1 MKQYPGYTLVK
12 REDCPEQHGTLT
24 VLTHDV
30 SGAAVLLVENDDDNK
45 AFGIGFG
52 TFPSDDTG
60 VFHILEHSVLAGSEK
75 YPVKSPFLQLLKSS
89 MASFLNA
96 MTFPDKTVYPFATPN
111 ETDFKNLMDVYL
123 NAVFCP
129 LAMVDKG
136 VFEQEGWHRD
146 EDGTV
151 SGVVYNEMQGALA
164 TPDAQLQN
172 ALSRAKF
179 PDTAY
184 GFVSGGDPA
193 SIPALTYEKYVRVY
207 RRHYSAD
214 NCCITLYGK
223 MDMAEKLAFLD
234 EQYLSRMPKSASRP
248 RLTVQ
253 DEQVGAKRNI
263 PYYTEKPEPDEA
275 QCALAWYTGA
285 FSDRERQLGVEILLD
300 ALLGTNQAP
309 LKAALLEEKLGAD
322 IDVGFDD
329 STLQPTL
336 ELVLRGATEESA
348 GKFAAAV
355 RKAVDGILEKGIPE
369 ELLMASLNSTEFAS
383 LERPGSIPDGV
394 LDAINASAGWLHT
407 GDPALLLH
415 TNALFASLR
424 EKLEQGWFNELLREL
439 FAPAPVEI
447 IQVPTLPR
455 KEEEGRAARTDGK
468 LVLDHPLTAADLGE
482 GKKQT
487 PGSNELLAGAELLHH
502 PSAGNTYLY
511 LYYDLG
517 GMAPEDMSCLHLLT
531 DVMDELDTEKH
542 TARELNTLRNT
553 WLGSSGAWMD
563 CWTGRQEG
571 RPCHAKLIVGMSM
584 LERSLE
590 KAVELGSEWLYETK
604 FSGPQAEATI
614 ERVASQQKL
623 LMEQKFLREGNAFA
637 AMRAAAH
644 FSVESALSE
653 RCNGVSYYHYLCEL
667 LEKADWTA
675 LGKKMEELWK
685 NVLKKNALT
694 VSLHGS
700 DAALDT
706 LKKLLP
712 GSAFAAEKRGEAKP
726 YTEELTAP
734 VNEAFIIDGGVNYDV
749 LVWPMERRLERK
761 VLARVMSYEY
771 LWHNIREVGGAYG
784 TGMVTQNDG
793 TEYLY
798 TYRDPHL
805 KESYET
811 FAKGPAELAGRDYTE
826 KDMNE
831 FIVGA
836 AAKLDTPRK
845 PREEA
850 ASTDCKYFCGIT
862 DEMTAAER
870 KSLCSVDAAALKAE
884 AADLSARMEKGVRVV
899 FGSKEA
905 VEAAK
910 ELFDRVETL

>member
-12 REDCPEQHGTLT
+12 REECPEQHGTLT

-172 ALSRAKF
+172 ALSRAMF

-348 GKFAAAV
+348 GRFAAAV

-447 IQVPTLPR
+447 IQVPTLPK

-487 PGSNELLAGAELLHH
+487 PGSRELLAGAELLHH

-517 GMAPEDMSCLHLLT
+517 GMAPEDMSCLQLLT

-563 CWTGRQEG
+563 CWTGQQEG

-590 KAVELGSEWLYETK
+590 KAVELGSEWLYEAK
-604 FSGPQAEATI
+604 FSGPQAEAAM

-623 LMEQKFLREGNAFA
+623 LMEQKFLREGHAFA

-675 LGKKMEELWK
+675 LGKRMEELWK
-685 NVLKKNALT
+685 SVLKKNALT

-726 YTEELTAP
+726 CTEELTAP

-771 LWHNIREVGGAYG
+771 LWHSIREVGGAYG

>member
-52 TFPSDDTG
+52 TFPADDTG

-172 ALSRAKF
+172 ALSRAMF

-253 DEQVGAKRNI
+253 DEQAGAKRNI

-394 LDAINASAGWLHT
+394 LDAINASTGWLHT

-447 IQVPTLPR
+447 IQVPTLPK

-487 PGSNELLAGAELLHH
+487 PGSKELLAGAELLHH

-517 GMAPEDMSCLHLLT
+517 GMVPEDMSCLHLLT

-542 TARELNTLRNT
+542 TAQELNTLRNT

-590 KAVELGSEWLYETK
+590 KAVELGSEWLYEAK
-604 FSGPQAEATI
+604 FSGPQAEAAM

-623 LMEQKFLREGNAFA
+623 LMEQKFLREGHAFA

-685 NVLKKNALT
+685 SVLKKNALT

-726 YTEELTAP
+726 CTEELTAP

-784 TGMVTQNDG
+784 TGMVTQNDD

-811 FAKGPAELAGRDYTE
+811 FAKGPTELAGRDYTE

>member
-172 ALSRAKF
+172 ALSRAMF

-394 LDAINASAGWLHT
+394 LDAINASTGWLHT

-455 KEEEGRAARTDGK
+455 KEEEGRAARADGK

-487 PGSNELLAGAELLHH
+487 PGSRELLAGAELLHH

-517 GMAPEDMSCLHLLT
+517 GMAPEDMSCLQLLT

-563 CWTGRQEG
+563 CWTGQQEG
-571 RPCHAKLIVGMSM
+571 RPCHAKLTVGMSM

-590 KAVELGSEWLYETK
+590 KAVELGSEWLYEAK
-604 FSGPQAEATI
+604 FSGPQAEAAM

-623 LMEQKFLREGNAFA
+623 LMEQKFLREGHAFA

-675 LGKKMEELWK
+675 LGKRMEELWK
-685 NVLKKNALT
+685 SVLKKNALT

-726 YTEELTAP
+726 CTEELTAP

-771 LWHNIREVGGAYG
+771 LWHSIREVGGAYG

>member
-172 ALSRAKF
+172 ALSRAMF

-234 EQYLSRMPKSASRP
+234 EQYLSRMPKSVSRP

-253 DEQVGAKRNI
+253 DEQAGAKRNI

-348 GKFAAAV
+348 GRFAAAV

-487 PGSNELLAGAELLHH
+487 PGSRELLAGAELLHH

-517 GMAPEDMSCLHLLT
+517 GMAPEDMSCLQLLT

-542 TARELNTLRNT
+542 TAQELNTLRNT

-563 CWTGRQEG
+563 CWTGQQEG

-590 KAVELGSEWLYETK
+590 KAVELGSEWLYEAK
-604 FSGPQAEATI
+604 FSGPQAEAAM

-623 LMEQKFLREGNAFA
+623 LMEQKFLREGHTFA

-675 LGKKMEELWK
+675 LGKRMEELWK
-685 NVLKKNALT
+685 SVLKKNALT

-726 YTEELTAP
+726 CTEELTAP

-784 TGMVTQNDG
+784 TGMVTQNDS

>member
-111 ETDFKNLMDVYL
+111 ETDFRNLMDVYL

-172 ALSRAKF
+172 ALSRAMF

-253 DEQVGAKRNI
+253 DEQAGAKRNI
-263 PYYTEKPEPDEA
+263 PYYTEKPEPEPDEA

-394 LDAINASAGWLHT
+394 LDAINASTGWLHT

-447 IQVPTLPR
+447 IQVPALPK
-455 KEEEGRAARTDGK
+455 KEEEGRAARTDSK

-487 PGSNELLAGAELLHH
+487 PGSKELLAGAELLHH

-531 DVMDELDTEKH
+531 
-542 TARELNTLRNT
+542 
-553 WLGSSGAWMD
+553 
-563 CWTGRQEG
+563 
-571 RPCHAKLIVGMSM
+571 
-584 LERSLE
+584 
-590 KAVELGSEWLYETK
+590 
-604 FSGPQAEATI
+604 TI
-614 ERVASQQKL
+614 
-623 LMEQKFLREGNAFA
+623 
-637 AMRAAAH
+637 
-644 FSVESALSE
+644 
-653 RCNGVSYYHYLCEL
+653 
-667 LEKADWTA
+667 
-675 LGKKMEELWK
+675 
-685 NVLKKNALT
+685 
-694 VSLHGS
+694 
-700 DAALDT
+700 
-706 LKKLLP
+706 KKL
-712 GSAFAAEKRGEAKP
+712 
-726 YTEELTAP
+726 
-734 VNEAFIIDGGVNYDV
+734 
-749 LVWPMERRLERK
+749 
-761 VLARVMSYEY
+761 
-771 LWHNIREVGGAYG
+771 
-784 TGMVTQNDG
+784 VT
-793 TEYLY
+793 
-798 TYRDPHL
+798 
-805 KESYET
+805 
-811 FAKGPAELAGRDYTE
+811 
-826 KDMNE
+826 
-831 FIVGA
+831 V
-836 AAKLDTPRK
+836 
-845 PREEA
+845 
-850 ASTDCKYFCGIT
+850 
-862 DEMTAAER
+862 
-870 KSLCSVDAAALKAE
+870 
-884 AADLSARMEKGVRVV
+884 
-899 FGSKEA
+899 
-905 VEAAK
+905 
-910 ELFDRVETL
+910 

>member
-1 MKQYPGYTLVK
+1 MERFPGYTLV
-12 REDCPEQHGTLT
+12 RTEDCPEQHGTLT

-30 SGAAVLLVENDDDNK
+30 SGATVLLVENEDTNK

-75 YPVKSPFLQLLKSS
+75 YPVTSPFLQLLKSS

-129 LAMVDKG
+129 LAMVDKS
-136 VFEQEGWHRD
+136 VFEQEGWHRSA
-146 EDGTV
+146 DGTV

-164 TPDAQLQN
+164 APDAQLEN
-172 ALSRAKF
+172 ALERAMF

-193 SIPALTYEKYVRVY
+193 SIPALTYEKYKRVY
-207 RRHYSAD
+207 HRHYSAD

-223 MDMAEKLAFLD
+223 MDMAEKLELLD
-234 EQYLSRMPKSASRP
+234 RDYLSKMPKGTSRP
-248 RLTVQ
+248 QLTVQ
-253 DEQVGAKRNI
+253 HEQAGACVEL
-263 PYYTEKPEPDEA
+263 PYYTENPEPDEV

-285 FSDRERQLGVEILLD
+285 FADRERQLGVEILLD
-300 ALLGTNQAP
+300 ALLGTNNSP
-309 LKAALLEEKLGAD
+309 LKAALLAEKLGAD
-322 IDVGFDD
+322 IDIGFDD
-329 STLQPTL
+329 STLQPVL

-348 GKFAAAV
+348 RKFAAAV
-355 RKAVDGILEKGIPE
+355 RKAVDGILAEGIPQ
-369 ELLMASLNSTEFAS
+369 ELLLASLNAAEFAS
-383 LERPGSIPDGV
+383 LERPGTLPDGV
-394 LDAINASAGWLHT
+394 LDAINASTGWLHT

-415 TNALFASLR
+415 TDRLFASLR
-424 EKLEQGWFNELLREL
+424 EKMADGWFNELLREL
-439 FAPAPVEI
+439 FAPAPVQVV
-447 IQVPTLPR
+447 QVPTLPK
-455 KEEEGRAARTDGK
+455 KEESEPIRTDGK
-468 LVLDHPLTAADLGE
+468 LVLEHPLTVADLGD
-482 GKKQT
+482 GART
-487 PGSNELLAGAELLHH
+487 APGERELLAGAQLVHH
-502 PSAGNTYLY
+502 PSAGSLY
-511 LYYDLG
+511 LNFYYDLG
-517 GMAPEDMSCLHLLT
+517 NVKPENMPYLDLLT
-531 DVMDELDTEKH
+531 DVLDELDSTEH
-542 TARELNTLRNT
+542 TAQQLNTLRST
-553 WLGSSGAWMD
+553 WLGDSRTQLD
-563 CWTGRQEG
+563 IWTGRQEG
-571 RPCHAKLIVGMSM
+571 APCHAKLSLCLSL

-590 KAVELGSEWLYETK
+590 KAVELGGEWLYDTILT
-604 FSGPQAEATI
+604 GPAAEAAFA
-614 ERVASQQKL
+614 RVLSQQKL
-623 LMEQKFLREGNAFA
+623 NMEQQFIQQGNVYA
-637 AMRAAAH
+637 ATRASAH
-644 FSVESALSE
+644 YTVDGAVSE
-653 RCNGVSYYHYLCEL
+653 RCSGVSYYKFLCGVQERGNW
-667 LEKADWTA
+667 AA
-675 LGKKMEELWK
+675 LGEKLDALRTE
-685 NVLKKNALT
+685 VLQHAELT
-694 VSLHGS
+694 VSLYGS
-700 DAALDT
+700 EDALAKLRT
-706 LKKLLP
+706 LLP
-712 GSAFAAEKRGEAKP
+712 DSRFAAEGRAAAKP
-726 YTEELTAP
+726 YVEPLTPP

-749 LVWPMERRLERK
+749 QVWPMERRSDRK
-761 VLARVMSYEY
+761 ALARVMSYEY

-784 TGMVTQNDG
+784 TGMVTQNDD

-811 FAKGPAELAGRDYTE
+811 FAKGPTELAGRDYTE

>member
-172 ALSRAKF
+172 ALSRAMF

-253 DEQVGAKRNI
+253 DEQVGTKRNI

-394 LDAINASAGWLHT
+394 LDAINASTGWLHT

-447 IQVPTLPR
+447 IQVPTLPK
-455 KEEEGRAARTDGK
+455 KEEEGRAARTDDK

-487 PGSNELLAGAELLHH
+487 PGSRELLAGVELLHH

-542 TARELNTLRNT
+542 TAQELNTLRNT

-590 KAVELGSEWLYETK
+590 KAVELGSEWLYEAK
-604 FSGPQAEATI
+604 FSGPQAEAAM

-623 LMEQKFLREGNAFA
+623 LMEQKFLREGHAFA

-685 NVLKKNALT
+685 SVLKKNALT

-784 TGMVTQNDG
+784 TGMVTQNDD

-811 FAKGPAELAGRDYTE
+811 FAKGPTELAGRDYTE

>member
-172 ALSRAKF
+172 ALSRAMF

-253 DEQVGAKRNI
+253 DEQAGAKRNI

-487 PGSNELLAGAELLHH
+487 PGSRELLAGAELLHH

-517 GMAPEDMSCLHLLT
+517 GMAPEDMSCLQLLT

-590 KAVELGSEWLYETK
+590 KAVELGSEWLYEAK
-604 FSGPQAEATI
+604 FSGPQAEAAM

-623 LMEQKFLREGNAFA
+623 LMEQKFLREGHTFA

-675 LGKKMEELWK
+675 LGKRMEELWK
-685 NVLKKNALT
+685 SVLKKNALT

-712 GSAFAAEKRGEAKP
+712 GSAFATEKRGEAKP
-726 YTEELTAP
+726 CTEELTAP

-771 LWHNIREVGGAYG
+771 LWHSIREVGGAYG

>member
-172 ALSRAKF
+172 ALSRAMF

-348 GKFAAAV
+348 GRFAAAV

-394 LDAINASAGWLHT
+394 LDAINASTGWLHT

-447 IQVPTLPR
+447 IQVPTLPK

-487 PGSNELLAGAELLHH
+487 PGSRELLAGAELLHH

-517 GMAPEDMSCLHLLT
+517 GMAPEDMSCLQLLT

-563 CWTGRQEG
+563 CWTGQQEG

-590 KAVELGSEWLYETK
+590 KAVELGSEWLYEAK
-604 FSGPQAEATI
+604 FSGPQAEAAM

-623 LMEQKFLREGNAFA
+623 LMEQKFLREGHAFA

-675 LGKKMEELWK
+675 LGKRMEELWK
-685 NVLKKNALT
+685 SVLKKNALT

-726 YTEELTAP
+726 CTEELTAP

>member
-172 ALSRAKF
+172 ALSRAMF

-253 DEQVGAKRNI
+253 DEQVGTKRNI
-263 PYYTEKPEPDEA
+263 PYYTERPEPDEA

-447 IQVPTLPR
+447 IQVPTLPK
-455 KEEEGRAARTDGK
+455 KEEEGRAARTDDK

-487 PGSNELLAGAELLHH
+487 PGSRELLAGAELLHH

-531 DVMDELDTEKH
+531 DVIDELDTEKH
-542 TARELNTLRNT
+542 TAQELNTLRNT

-590 KAVELGSEWLYETK
+590 KAVELGSEWLYEAK
-604 FSGPQAEATI
+604 FSGPQAEAAM

-623 LMEQKFLREGNAFA
+623 LMEQKFLREGHAFA

-685 NVLKKNALT
+685 SVLKKNALT

-784 TGMVTQNDG
+784 TGMVTQNDD

>member
-1 MKQYPGYTLVK
+1 MNYPGYTLVR
-12 REDCPEQHGTLT
+12 REDCPEQHGVLT
-24 VLTHDV
+24 VLNHDV
-30 SGAAVLLVENDDDNK
+30 SGATVLLVENEDTNK

-75 YPVKSPFLQLLKSS
+75 YPVNSPFLQLLKSS

-111 ETDFKNLMDVYL
+111 ETDFRNLMDVYL

-172 ALSRAKF
+172 ALSRAMF

-355 RKAVDGILEKGIPE
+355 RKAVDGILERGIPE

-394 LDAINASAGWLHT
+394 LDAINASTGWLHT

-447 IQVPTLPR
+447 IQVPTLPK

-482 GKKQT
+482 GKKQA
-487 PGSNELLAGAELLHH
+487 PGSKELLAGAELLHH

-517 GMAPEDMSCLHLLT
+517 GMAPEDMACLHLLT

-542 TARELNTLRNT
+542 TAQELNTLRNT

-590 KAVELGSEWLYETK
+590 KAVELGSEWLYEIK
-604 FSGPQAEATI
+604 FSGSQAEAAM

-623 LMEQKFLREGNAFA
+623 LMEQKLLREGHAFA

-685 NVLKKNALT
+685 SVLKKNALT

>member
-52 TFPSDDTG
+52 TFPADDTG

-172 ALSRAKF
+172 ALSRAMF

-234 EQYLSRMPKSASRP
+234 KQYLSRMPKSASRP

-263 PYYTEKPEPDEA
+263 PYYTEKLEPDEA

-394 LDAINASAGWLHT
+394 LDAINASTGWLHT

-447 IQVPTLPR
+447 IQVPTLPK

-468 LVLDHPLTAADLGE
+468 LVLDHPLTAADLGD

-487 PGSNELLAGAELLHH
+487 PGSKELLAGAELLHH

-542 TARELNTLRNT
+542 TAQELNTLRNT

-590 KAVELGSEWLYETK
+590 KAVELGSEWLYEAK
-604 FSGPQAEATI
+604 FSGPQAEAAM

-623 LMEQKFLREGNAFA
+623 LMEQKFLREGHAFA

-653 RCNGVSYYHYLCEL
+653 RCNGVSYYHYICEL

-685 NVLKKNALT
+685 SVLKKNALT

-784 TGMVTQNDG
+784 TGMVTQNDD

-811 FAKGPAELAGRDYTE
+811 FAKGPTELAGRDYTE

>member
-172 ALSRAKF
+172 ALSRAMF

-253 DEQVGAKRNI
+253 DEQVGTKRNI
-263 PYYTEKPEPDEA
+263 PYYTERPEPDEA

-394 LDAINASAGWLHT
+394 LDAINASTGWLHT

-447 IQVPTLPR
+447 IQVPTLPK
-455 KEEEGRAARTDGK
+455 KEEEGRAARTDDK

-487 PGSNELLAGAELLHH
+487 PGSRELLAGAELLHH

-542 TARELNTLRNT
+542 TAQELNTLRNT

-590 KAVELGSEWLYETK
+590 KAVELGSEWLYEAK
-604 FSGPQAEATI
+604 FSGPQAEAAM

-623 LMEQKFLREGNAFA
+623 LMEQKFLREGHTFA

-675 LGKKMEELWK
+675 LGKRMEELWK
-685 NVLKKNALT
+685 SVLKKNALT

-726 YTEELTAP
+726 CTEELTAP

>member
-172 ALSRAKF
+172 ALSRAMF

-253 DEQVGAKRNI
+253 DEQAGAKRNI

-285 FSDRERQLGVEILLD
+285 FSDREHQLGVEILLD

-394 LDAINASAGWLHT
+394 LDAINASTGWLHT

-424 EKLEQGWFNELLREL
+424 EKLEQGWINELLREL

-447 IQVPTLPR
+447 IQVPTLPK
-455 KEEEGRAARTDGK
+455 KEEEGRAARTDDK

-487 PGSNELLAGAELLHH
+487 PGSRELLAGAELLHH

-531 DVMDELDTEKH
+531 DVIDELDTEKH
-542 TARELNTLRNT
+542 TAQELNTLRNT

-590 KAVELGSEWLYETK
+590 KAVELGSEWLYEAK
-604 FSGPQAEATI
+604 FSGPQAEAAM

-623 LMEQKFLREGNAFA
+623 LMEQKFLREGHAFA

-653 RCNGVSYYHYLCEL
+653 RCNGVSYYHYICEL

-685 NVLKKNALT
+685 SVLKKNALT

-811 FAKGPAELAGRDYTE
+811 FAKGPTELAGRDYTE

>member
-172 ALSRAKF
+172 ALSRAMF

-234 EQYLSRMPKSASRP
+234 KQYLSRMPKSASRP

-263 PYYTEKPEPDEA
+263 PYYTEKLEPDEA

-394 LDAINASAGWLHT
+394 LDAINASTGWLHT

-447 IQVPTLPR
+447 IQVPTLPK
-455 KEEEGRAARTDGK
+455 KEEEGRAARTDDK

-487 PGSNELLAGAELLHH
+487 PGSRELLVGAELLHH

-531 DVMDELDTEKH
+531 DVIDELDTEKH
-542 TARELNTLRNT
+542 TAQELNTLRNT

-590 KAVELGSEWLYETK
+590 KAVELGSEWLYEAK
-604 FSGPQAEATI
+604 FSGPQAEAAM

-623 LMEQKFLREGNAFA
+623 LMEQKFLREGHAFA

-653 RCNGVSYYHYLCEL
+653 RCNGVSYYHYICEL

-685 NVLKKNALT
+685 SVLKKNALT

-784 TGMVTQNDG
+784 TGMVTQNDD

-811 FAKGPAELAGRDYTE
+811 FAKGPTELAGRDYTE

>member
-129 LAMVDKG
+129 MAMVDKG

-172 ALSRAKF
+172 ALSRAMF

-234 EQYLSRMPKSASRP
+234 KQYLSRMPKSASRP

-394 LDAINASAGWLHT
+394 LDAINASTGWLHT

-447 IQVPTLPR
+447 IQVPTLPK

-487 PGSNELLAGAELLHH
+487 PGSKELLAGAELLHH

-542 TARELNTLRNT
+542 TAQELNTLRNT

-604 FSGPQAEATI
+604 FSGQQAEAAM

-653 RCNGVSYYHYLCEL
+653 RCNGVSYYHYICEL

-685 NVLKKNALT
+685 SVLKKNALT

>member
-111 ETDFKNLMDVYL
+111 ETDFRNLMDVYL

-172 ALSRAKF
+172 ALSRAMF

-253 DEQVGAKRNI
+253 DEQVGTKRNI
-263 PYYTEKPEPDEA
+263 PYYTERPEPDEA

-394 LDAINASAGWLHT
+394 LDAINASTGWLHT

-447 IQVPTLPR
+447 IQVPTLPK
-455 KEEEGRAARTDGK
+455 KEEEGRAARTDDK

-487 PGSNELLAGAELLHH
+487 PGSRELLAGAELLHH

-531 DVMDELDTEKH
+531 DVIDELDTEKH
-542 TARELNTLRNT
+542 TAQELNTLRNT

-590 KAVELGSEWLYETK
+590 KAVELGSEWLYEAK
-604 FSGPQAEATI
+604 FSGPQAEAAM

-623 LMEQKFLREGNAFA
+623 LMEQKFLREGHAFA

-685 NVLKKNALT
+685 SVLKKNALT

-784 TGMVTQNDG
+784 TGMVTQNDD

>member
-1 MKQYPGYTLVK
+1 M
-12 REDCPEQHGTLT
+12 
-24 VLTHDV
+24 
-30 SGAAVLLVENDDDNK
+30 
-45 AFGIGFG
+45 
-52 TFPSDDTG
+52 
-60 VFHILEHSVLAGSEK
+60 
-75 YPVKSPFLQLLKSS
+75 
-89 MASFLNA
+89 
-96 MTFPDKTVYPFATPN
+96 
-111 ETDFKNLMDVYL
+111 
-123 NAVFCP
+123 
-129 LAMVDKG
+129 
-136 VFEQEGWHRD
+136 
-146 EDGTV
+146 
-151 SGVVYNEMQGALA
+151 
-164 TPDAQLQN
+164 
-172 ALSRAKF
+172 
-179 PDTAY
+179 
-184 GFVSGGDPA
+184 
-193 SIPALTYEKYVRVY
+193 
-207 RRHYSAD
+207 
-214 NCCITLYGK
+214 
-223 MDMAEKLAFLD
+223 
-234 EQYLSRMPKSASRP
+234 
-248 RLTVQ
+248 
-253 DEQVGAKRNI
+253 
-263 PYYTEKPEPDEA
+263 
-275 QCALAWYTGA
+275 
-285 FSDRERQLGVEILLD
+285 
-300 ALLGTNQAP
+300 
-309 LKAALLEEKLGAD
+309 
-322 IDVGFDD
+322 
-329 STLQPTL
+329 
-336 ELVLRGATEESA
+336 
-348 GKFAAAV
+348 
-355 RKAVDGILEKGIPE
+355 
-369 ELLMASLNSTEFAS
+369 
-383 LERPGSIPDGV
+383 

-487 PGSNELLAGAELLHH
+487 PGSKELLAGAELLHH

-542 TARELNTLRNT
+542 TAQELNTLRNT

-604 FSGPQAEATI
+604 FSGPQAEAAM

-623 LMEQKFLREGNAFA
+623 LMEQKFLREGHAFA

-685 NVLKKNALT
+685 SVLKKNALT

-811 FAKGPAELAGRDYTE
+811 FAKGPAELAGHDYTE

>member
-172 ALSRAKF
+172 ALSRAMF

-253 DEQVGAKRNI
+253 DEQAGAKRKI

-300 ALLGTNQAP
+300 ALLGTNQSP

-407 GDPALLLH
+407 GDPVLLLH

-455 KEEEGRAARTDGK
+455 KEEEGRAARIDGK

-487 PGSNELLAGAELLHH
+487 LGSRELLAGAELLHH

-517 GMAPEDMSCLHLLT
+517 GMAPEDMPCLHLLT

-542 TARELNTLRNT
+542 TAQELNTLRNT

-590 KAVELGSEWLYETK
+590 KAVELGSEWLHETK
-604 FSGPQAEATI
+604 ISGPQAEAAM

-623 LMEQKFLREGNAFA
+623 LMEQKFLREGHAFA

-685 NVLKKNALT
+685 SVLKKNALT

-712 GSAFAAEKRGEAKP
+712 GSAFAAE
-726 YTEELTAP
+726 
-734 VNEAFIIDGGVNYDV
+734 
-749 LVWPMERRLERK
+749 
-761 VLARVMSYEY
+761 
-771 LWHNIREVGGAYG
+771 
-784 TGMVTQNDG
+784 
-793 TEYLY
+793 
-798 TYRDPHL
+798 
-805 KESYET
+805 
-811 FAKGPAELAGRDYTE
+811 
-826 KDMNE
+826 
-831 FIVGA
+831 
-836 AAKLDTPRK
+836 
-845 PREEA
+845 
-850 ASTDCKYFCGIT
+850 
-862 DEMTAAER
+862 
-870 KSLCSVDAAALKAE
+870 
-884 AADLSARMEKGVRVV
+884 
-899 FGSKEA
+899 
-905 VEAAK
+905 
-910 ELFDRVETL
+910 

>member
-172 ALSRAKF
+172 ALSRAMF

-234 EQYLSRMPKSASRP
+234 EQYLSCMPKSASRP

-394 LDAINASAGWLHT
+394 LDAINASTGWLHT

-447 IQVPTLPR
+447 IQVPTLPK

-487 PGSNELLAGAELLHH
+487 PGSKELLAGAELLHH

-517 GMAPEDMSCLHLLT
+517 GMVPEDMSCLHLLT

-542 TARELNTLRNT
+542 TAQELNTLRNT

-590 KAVELGSEWLYETK
+590 KAVELGSEWLYEAK
-604 FSGPQAEATI
+604 FSGPQAEAAM

-623 LMEQKFLREGNAFA
+623 LMEQKFLREGHAFA

-685 NVLKKNALT
+685 SVLKKNALT

-784 TGMVTQNDG
+784 TGMVTQNDD

-862 DEMTAAER
+862 DEVTAAER

>member
-172 ALSRAKF
+172 ALSRAMF

-253 DEQVGAKRNI
+253 DEQVGTKRNI

-394 LDAINASAGWLHT
+394 LDAINASTGWLHT

-447 IQVPTLPR
+447 IQVPTLPK
-455 KEEEGRAARTDGK
+455 KEEEGRAARTDDK

-487 PGSNELLAGAELLHH
+487 PGSRELLAGAELLHH

-542 TARELNTLRNT
+542 TAQELNTLRNT

-590 KAVELGSEWLYETK
+590 KAVELGSEWLYEAK
-604 FSGPQAEATI
+604 FSGPQAEAAM

-623 LMEQKFLREGNAFA
+623 LMEQKFLREGHAFA

-653 RCNGVSYYHYLCEL
+653 RCNGVSYYHYICEL

-685 NVLKKNALT
+685 SVLKKNALT

-700 DAALDT
+700 DAGLDT

-784 TGMVTQNDG
+784 TGMVTQNDD

>member
-24 VLTHDV
+24 VLIHDV

-172 ALSRAKF
+172 ALSRAMF

-253 DEQVGAKRNI
+253 DEQVGTKRNI

-394 LDAINASAGWLHT
+394 LDAINASTGWLHT

-447 IQVPTLPR
+447 IQVPTLPK
-455 KEEEGRAARTDGK
+455 KEEEGRAARTDDK

-487 PGSNELLAGAELLHH
+487 PGSRELLAGAELLHH

-531 DVMDELDTEKH
+531 DVIDELDTEKH
-542 TARELNTLRNT
+542 TAQELNTLRNT

-590 KAVELGSEWLYETK
+590 KAVELGSEWLYEAK
-604 FSGPQAEATI
+604 FSGPQAEAAM

-623 LMEQKFLREGNAFA
+623 LMEQKFLREGHAFA

-653 RCNGVSYYHYLCEL
+653 RCNGVSYYHYICEL

-685 NVLKKNALT
+685 SVLKKNALT

-700 DAALDT
+700 DAGLDT

-784 TGMVTQNDG
+784 TGMVTQNDD

-811 FAKGPAELAGRDYTE
+811 FAKGPTELAGRDYTE

>member
-172 ALSRAKF
+172 ALSRAMF

-253 DEQVGAKRNI
+253 DEQAGAKRNI

-394 LDAINASAGWLHT
+394 LDAINASTGWLHT

-447 IQVPTLPR
+447 IQVPTLPK
-455 KEEEGRAARTDGK
+455 KEEEGRAARTDDK

-487 PGSNELLAGAELLHH
+487 PGSRELLAGAELLHH

-531 DVMDELDTEKH
+531 DVIDELDTEKH
-542 TARELNTLRNT
+542 TAQELNTLRNT

-590 KAVELGSEWLYETK
+590 KAVELGSEWLYEAK
-604 FSGPQAEATI
+604 FSGPQAEAAM

-623 LMEQKFLREGNAFA
+623 LMEQKFLREGHAFA

-653 RCNGVSYYHYLCEL
+653 RCNGVSYYHYICEL

-685 NVLKKNALT
+685 SVLKKNALT

-784 TGMVTQNDG
+784 TGMVTQNDD

-811 FAKGPAELAGRDYTE
+811 FAKGPTELAGRDYTE

>member
-172 ALSRAKF
+172 ALSRAMF

-487 PGSNELLAGAELLHH
+487 PGSRELLAGAELLHH

-517 GMAPEDMSCLHLLT
+517 GMVPEDMSCLHLLT

-563 CWTGRQEG
+563 CWTGQQEG

-590 KAVELGSEWLYETK
+590 KAVELGSEWLYEAK
-604 FSGPQAEATI
+604 FSGPQAEAAM

-623 LMEQKFLREGNAFA
+623 LMEQKFLREGHTFA

-675 LGKKMEELWK
+675 LGKRMEELWK
-685 NVLKKNALT
+685 SVLKKNALT

-726 YTEELTAP
+726 CTEELTAP

-771 LWHNIREVGGAYG
+771 LWHSIREVGGAYG

>member
-30 SGAAVLLVENDDDNK
+30 SGATVLLVENDDDNK

-172 ALSRAKF
+172 ALSRAMF

-285 FSDRERQLGVEILLD
+285 FSDREHQLGVEILLD

-394 LDAINASAGWLHT
+394 LDAINASTGWLHT

-447 IQVPTLPR
+447 IQVPTLPK

-487 PGSNELLAGAELLHH
+487 PGSKELLAGAELLHH

-517 GMAPEDMSCLHLLT
+517 GMVPEDMSCLHLLT

-542 TARELNTLRNT
+542 TAQELNTLRNT

-590 KAVELGSEWLYETK
+590 KAVELGSEWLYEAK
-604 FSGPQAEATI
+604 FSGPQAEAAM

-623 LMEQKFLREGNAFA
+623 LMEQKFLREGHAFA

-653 RCNGVSYYHYLCEL
+653 RCNGVSYYYYLCEL

-685 NVLKKNALT
+685 SVLKKNALT

-784 TGMVTQNDG
+784 TGMVTQNDD

-811 FAKGPAELAGRDYTE
+811 FAKGPTELAGRDYTE

>member
-172 ALSRAKF
+172 ALSRAMF

-253 DEQVGAKRNI
+253 DEQVGTKRNI
-263 PYYTEKPEPDEA
+263 PYYTERPEPDEA

-394 LDAINASAGWLHT
+394 LDAINASTGWLHT

-447 IQVPTLPR
+447 IQVPTLPK
-455 KEEEGRAARTDGK
+455 KEEEGRAARTDDK

-487 PGSNELLAGAELLHH
+487 PGSRELLAGAELLHH

-531 DVMDELDTEKH
+531 DVIDELDTEKH
-542 TARELNTLRNT
+542 TAQELNTLRNT

-590 KAVELGSEWLYETK
+590 KAVELGSEWLYEAK
-604 FSGPQAEATI
+604 FSGPQAEAAM

-623 LMEQKFLREGNAFA
+623 LMEQKFLREGHAFA

-685 NVLKKNALT
+685 SVLKKNALT

>member
-1 MKQYPGYTLVK
+1 MAHYPGYTVL
-12 REDCPEQHGTLT
+12 RTEDCPEQHGTLT
-24 VLTHDV
+24 LLTHDI
-30 SGAAVLLVENDDDNK
+30 SGAAVLLVENEDVNK

-75 YPVKSPFLQLLKSS
+75 YPVSSPFVQLLKSS

-111 ETDFKNLMDVYL
+111 ETDFCNLMDVYL

-129 LAMVDKG
+129 LAMVDSA

-146 EDGTV
+146 ADGTV

-164 TPDAQLQN
+164 SPDAQLQN
-172 ALSRAKF
+172 ALQRAMF

-193 SIPALTYEKYVRVY
+193 SIPALTYEKYQRVY

-253 DEQVGAKRNI
+253 DEQAGAKRNI

-394 LDAINASAGWLHT
+394 LDAINASTGWLHT

-447 IQVPTLPR
+447 IQVPTLPK
-455 KEEEGRAARTDGK
+455 KEEEGRAARTDDK

-487 PGSNELLAGAELLHH
+487 PGSRELLAGAELLHH

-517 GMAPEDMSCLHLLT
+517 GMVPEDMSCLHLLT

-542 TARELNTLRNT
+542 TAQELNTLRNT

-590 KAVELGSEWLYETK
+590 KAVELGSEWLYEAK
-604 FSGPQAEATI
+604 FSGPQAEAAM

-623 LMEQKFLREGNAFA
+623 LMEQKFLREGHAFA

-653 RCNGVSYYHYLCEL
+653 RCNGVSYYYYLCEL

-685 NVLKKNALT
+685 SVLKKNALT

-734 VNEAFIIDGGVNYDV
+734 GNEAFIIDGGVNYDV

-784 TGMVTQNDG
+784 TGMVTQNDD

-811 FAKGPAELAGRDYTE
+811 FAKGPTELAGRDYTE

-845 PREEA
+845 PRAEA
-850 ASTDCKYFCGIT
+850 RELDRQYFCGIT

>member
-172 ALSRAKF
+172 ALSRAMF

-253 DEQVGAKRNI
+253 DEQAGAKRNI

-487 PGSNELLAGAELLHH
+487 PGSRELLAGAELLHH

-517 GMAPEDMSCLHLLT
+517 GMAPEDMSCLQLLT

-563 CWTGRQEG
+563 CWTGQQEG
-571 RPCHAKLIVGMSM
+571 RPCHAKLTVGMSM

-590 KAVELGSEWLYETK
+590 KAVELGSEWLYATK
-604 FSGPQAEATI
+604 FSGPQAEAAM

-623 LMEQKFLREGNAFA
+623 LMEQKFLREGHAFA

-675 LGKKMEELWK
+675 LGKRMEELWK
-685 NVLKKNALT
+685 SVLKKNALT

-726 YTEELTAP
+726 CTEELTAP

>member
-1 MKQYPGYTLVK
+1 M
-12 REDCPEQHGTLT
+12 
-24 VLTHDV
+24 
-30 SGAAVLLVENDDDNK
+30 N
-45 AFGIGFG
+45 
-52 TFPSDDTG
+52 
-60 VFHILEHSVLAGSEK
+60 
-75 YPVKSPFLQLLKSS
+75 
-89 MASFLNA
+89 MSF
-96 MTFPDKTVYPFATPN
+96 
-111 ETDFKNLMDVYL
+111 
-123 NAVFCP
+123 
-129 LAMVDKG
+129 
-136 VFEQEGWHRD
+136 
-146 EDGTV
+146 
-151 SGVVYNEMQGALA
+151 
-164 TPDAQLQN
+164 
-172 ALSRAKF
+172 
-179 PDTAY
+179 
-184 GFVSGGDPA
+184 
-193 SIPALTYEKYVRVY
+193 
-207 RRHYSAD
+207 
-214 NCCITLYGK
+214 
-223 MDMAEKLAFLD
+223 
-234 EQYLSRMPKSASRP
+234 
-248 RLTVQ
+248 
-253 DEQVGAKRNI
+253 
-263 PYYTEKPEPDEA
+263 
-275 QCALAWYTGA
+275 YTGA
-285 FSDRERQLGVEILLD
+285 AGAGQFTKKLSVVSNNLANINNTGFKPKTAAFSELIHYNLNDSENAQTELQTGAGTRGERTWTDFGV
-300 ALLGTNQAP
+300 A
-309 LKAALLEEKLGAD
+309 
-322 IDVGFDD
+322 
-329 STLQPTL
+329 
-336 ELVLRGATEESA
+336 GATQTGQEY
-348 GKFAAAV
+348 
-355 RKAVDGILEKGIPE
+355 DY
-369 ELLMASLNSTEFAS
+369 
-383 LERPGSIPDGV
+383 
-394 LDAINASAGWLHT
+394 AIMEPNAFFMLQ
-407 GDPALLLH
+407 DPATGEITYTRNGH
-415 TNALFASLR
+415 FHRGER
-424 EKLEQGWFNELLREL
+424 EDGFYLTTE
-439 FAPAPVEI
+439 
-447 IQVPTLPR
+447 
-455 KEEEGRAARTDGK
+455 DGK

-487 PGSNELLAGAELLHH
+487 PGSKELLAGAELLHH

-542 TARELNTLRNT
+542 TAQELNTLRNT

-604 FSGPQAEATI
+604 FSGPQAEAAM

-623 LMEQKFLREGNAFA
+623 LMEQKFLREGHAFA

-784 TGMVTQNDG
+784 TGMVTQNDD

-811 FAKGPAELAGRDYTE
+811 FAKGPTELAGRDYTE

>member
-30 SGAAVLLVENDDDNK
+30 SGAAVLLVENDDDDK

-172 ALSRAKF
+172 ALSRAMF

-253 DEQVGAKRNI
+253 DEQVGTKRNI
-263 PYYTEKPEPDEA
+263 PYYTERPEPDEA

-394 LDAINASAGWLHT
+394 LDAINASTGWLHT

-447 IQVPTLPR
+447 IQVPTLPK
-455 KEEEGRAARTDGK
+455 KEEEGRAARTDDK

-487 PGSNELLAGAELLHH
+487 PGSRELLAGAELLHH

-531 DVMDELDTEKH
+531 DVIDELDTEKH
-542 TARELNTLRNT
+542 TAQELNTLRNT

-590 KAVELGSEWLYETK
+590 KAVELGSEWLYEAK
-604 FSGPQAEATI
+604 FSGPQAEAAM

-623 LMEQKFLREGNAFA
+623 LMEQKFLREGHAFA

-653 RCNGVSYYHYLCEL
+653 RCNGVSYYHYICEL

-685 NVLKKNALT
+685 SVLKKNALT

-784 TGMVTQNDG
+784 TGMVTQNDD

>member
-172 ALSRAKF
+172 ALSRAMF

-234 EQYLSRMPKSASRP
+234 EQYLSRMPRTTTRP

-253 DEQVGAKRNI
+253 DEQVGTKRNI

-394 LDAINASAGWLHT
+394 LDAINASTGWLHT

-447 IQVPTLPR
+447 IQVPTLPK
-455 KEEEGRAARTDGK
+455 KEEEGRAARTDDK

-487 PGSNELLAGAELLHH
+487 PGSRELLAGAELLHH

-531 DVMDELDTEKH
+531 DVIDELDTEKH
-542 TARELNTLRNT
+542 TAQELNTLRNT

-590 KAVELGSEWLYETK
+590 KAVELGSEWLYEAK
-604 FSGPQAEATI
+604 FSGPQAEAAM

-623 LMEQKFLREGNAFA
+623 LMEQKFLREGHAFA

-653 RCNGVSYYHYLCEL
+653 RCNGVSYYHYICEL

-685 NVLKKNALT
+685 SVLKKNALT

-700 DAALDT
+700 DAGLDT

-784 TGMVTQNDG
+784 TGMVTQNDD

-811 FAKGPAELAGRDYTE
+811 FAKGPTELAGRDYTE

>member
-172 ALSRAKF
+172 ALSRAMF

-253 DEQVGAKRNI
+253 DEQAGAKRNI

-394 LDAINASAGWLHT
+394 LDAINASTGWLHT

-447 IQVPTLPR
+447 IQVPTLPK
-455 KEEEGRAARTDGK
+455 KEEEGRAARTDDK

-487 PGSNELLAGAELLHH
+487 PGSRELLAGAELLHH

-531 DVMDELDTEKH
+531 DVIDELDTEKH
-542 TARELNTLRNT
+542 TAQELNTLRNT

-590 KAVELGSEWLYETK
+590 KAVELGSEWLYEAK
-604 FSGPQAEATI
+604 FSGPQAEAAM

-623 LMEQKFLREGNAFA
+623 LMEQKFLREGHAFA

-653 RCNGVSYYHYLCEL
+653 RCNGVSYYHYICEL

-685 NVLKKNALT
+685 SVLKKNALT

-700 DAALDT
+700 DAGLDT

-784 TGMVTQNDG
+784 TGMVTQNDD

-811 FAKGPAELAGRDYTE
+811 FAKGPTELAGRDYTE

>member
-172 ALSRAKF
+172 ALSRAMF

-394 LDAINASAGWLHT
+394 LDAINASTGWLHT

-455 KEEEGRAARTDGK
+455 KEEEGRAARTDSK

-487 PGSNELLAGAELLHH
+487 PGSRELLAGAELLHH

-531 DVMDELDTEKH
+531 DVIDELDTEKH
-542 TARELNTLRNT
+542 TAQELNTLRNT

-590 KAVELGSEWLYETK
+590 KAVELGSEWLYEAK
-604 FSGPQAEATI
+604 FSGPQAEAAM

-623 LMEQKFLREGNAFA
+623 LMEQKFLREGHAFA

-653 RCNGVSYYHYLCEL
+653 RCNGVSYYHYICEL
-667 LEKADWTA
+667 LGKADWTA

-685 NVLKKNALT
+685 SVLKKNALT

-700 DAALDT
+700 DAGLDT

-784 TGMVTQNDG
+784 TGMVTQNDD

-811 FAKGPAELAGRDYTE
+811 FAKGPTELAGRDYTE

>member
-1 MKQYPGYTLVK
+1 MNYPGYTLVR
-12 REDCPEQHGTLT
+12 REDCPEQHGALT
-24 VLTHDV
+24 VLNHDV
-30 SGAAVLLVENDDDNK
+30 SGATVLLVENEDTNK

-75 YPVKSPFLQLLKSS
+75 YPVTSPFLQLLKSS

-111 ETDFKNLMDVYL
+111 ETDFRNLMDVYL

-129 LAMVDKG
+129 LAMVDKA

-146 EDGTV
+146 TDGTV

-164 TPDAQLQN
+164 SPDAQLQN
-172 ALSRAKF
+172 ALERAMF

-193 SIPALTYEKYVRVY
+193 SIPALTYEKYQRVY

-234 EQYLSRMPKSASRP
+234 EHYLSRMPKGTSRP

-253 DEQVGAKRNI
+253 DQQNGVRVHI
-263 PYYTEKPEPDEA
+263 PYYTENPELDQV

-285 FSDRERQLGVEILLD
+285 FADRERQLGVEILLD
-300 ALLGTNQAP
+300 ALLGTNQSP
-309 LKAALLEEKLGAD
+309 LKAALLEQKLGAD
-322 IDVGFDD
+322 IDIGFDD

-336 ELVLRGATEESA
+336 ELVLRGATAETA
-348 GKFAAAV
+348 PKFAAGVKQAV
-355 RKAVDGILEKGIPE
+355 TDLLAGGIPE
-369 ELLMASLNSTEFAS
+369 ELLLASLNAMEFAS
-383 LERPGSIPDGV
+383 LERPGSLPDGV
-394 LDAINASAGWLHT
+394 LDVIYAATGWLHT

-487 PGSNELLAGAELLHH
+487 PGSKELLAGAELLHH

-590 KAVELGSEWLYETK
+590 KAVELGSEWLYEAK
-604 FSGPQAEATI
+604 FSGPQAEAAM

-623 LMEQKFLREGNAFA
+623 LMEQKFLREGHAFA

-675 LGKKMEELWK
+675 LGKRMEELWRS
-685 NVLKKNALT
+685 VLKKNALT

>member
-172 ALSRAKF
+172 ALSRAMF

-193 SIPALTYEKYVRVY
+193 SIPALTYEKYVRIY

-394 LDAINASAGWLHT
+394 LDAINASTGWLHT

-424 EKLEQGWFNELLREL
+424 EKLEQGWFNKLLREL

-447 IQVPTLPR
+447 IQVPTLPK

-482 GKKQT
+482 GKKQA
-487 PGSNELLAGAELLHH
+487 PGSKELLAGAELLHH

-517 GMAPEDMSCLHLLT
+517 SMAPEDMSCLHLLT
-531 DVMDELDTEKH
+531 DVIDELDTEKH
-542 TARELNTLRNT
+542 TAQELNTLRNT

-590 KAVELGSEWLYETK
+590 KAVELGSEWLYEAK
-604 FSGPQAEATI
+604 FSGPQAEAAM

-623 LMEQKFLREGNAFA
+623 LMEQKFLREGHAFA

-653 RCNGVSYYHYLCEL
+653 RCNGVSYYHYICEL

-784 TGMVTQNDG
+784 TGMVTQNDD

-836 AAKLDTPRK
+836 AAKLETPRK

>member
-52 TFPSDDTG
+52 TFPADDTG

-129 LAMVDKG
+129 LAMVDKD

-172 ALSRAKF
+172 ALSREMF

-253 DEQVGAKRNI
+253 DEQVGVKRNI

-487 PGSNELLAGAELLHH
+487 PGSKELLAGAELLHH

-517 GMAPEDMSCLHLLT
+517 GMAPEDMSCLQLLT

-563 CWTGRQEG
+563 CWTGQQEG
-571 RPCHAKLIVGMSM
+571 RPCHAKLTVGMSM

-590 KAVELGSEWLYETK
+590 KAVELGSEWLYATK
-604 FSGPQAEATI
+604 FSGPQAEAAM

-623 LMEQKFLREGNAFA
+623 LMEQKFLREGQVFA

-653 RCNGVSYYHYLCEL
+653 RCNGVSYYHYICEL

-685 NVLKKNALT
+685 SVLKKNALT

-726 YTEELTAP
+726 CTEELTAP

-784 TGMVTQNDG
+784 TGMVTQNDD

-811 FAKGPAELAGRDYTE
+811 FAKGPAKLAGRDYTE